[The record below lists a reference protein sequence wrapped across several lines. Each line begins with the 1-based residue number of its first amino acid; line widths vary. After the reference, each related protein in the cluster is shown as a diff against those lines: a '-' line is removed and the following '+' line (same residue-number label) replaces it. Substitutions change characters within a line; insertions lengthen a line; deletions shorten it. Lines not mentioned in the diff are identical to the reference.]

1 MNGDDILL
9 DTNAIIYFLEGRSR
23 IAEHVLFAER
33 IYYSVITEIELL
45 SSPHLS
51 EKDNEAIQGFLSR
64 CLRADLTSDVVE
76 RAIHIRRTEGLK
88 RPMRSSPLRL
98 SSMAFPWSLP
108 ISDLAESLI

>member
-1 MNGDDILL
+1 MV
-9 DTNAIIYFLEGRSR
+9 TTSCSTPTRSSTFSRGRPR

-64 CLRADLTSDVVE
+64 CLRTDLTSDVVE

-88 RPMRSSPLRL
+88 TPDAIVAATAIVHGL
-98 SSMAFPWSLP
+98 PWSLP
-108 ISDLAESLI
+108 ISDLTELLI